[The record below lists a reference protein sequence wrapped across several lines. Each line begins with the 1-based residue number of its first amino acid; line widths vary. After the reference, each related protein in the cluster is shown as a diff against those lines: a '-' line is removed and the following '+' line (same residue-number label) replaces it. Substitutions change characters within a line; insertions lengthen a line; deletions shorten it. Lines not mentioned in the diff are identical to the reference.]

1 MGEEQGLS
9 AGKMHAIIVAE
20 LGEGAVVAARIL
32 GTLPSLSLADV
43 GRLVRA
49 GYMLGRSEGLQPP
62 VVEIDEEVFSSLGA
76 SKAPSCVSAGV
87 AETPS
92 GGWLDIAIQGPPDAP
107 GNYVNVRSVLT
118 YRYLAYKPDGARQ
131 MKKLGRWQRATEH
144 GWENADLPAHGE
156 WAPNYPVPP
165 SCQTSGGEA

>member
-62 VVEIDEEVFSSLGA
+62 V
-76 SKAPSCVSAGV
+76 KAGDLREKVACVV
-87 AETPS
+87 R
-92 GGWLDIAIQGPPDAP
+92 GWGTGEHTDSRKAADVI
-107 GNYVNVRSVLT
+107 
-118 YRYLAYKPDGARQ
+118 LA
-131 MKKLGRWQRATEH
+131 LLATE
-144 GWENADLPAHGE
+144 EPTA
-156 WAPNYPVPP
+156 
-165 SCQTSGGEA
+165 CQTSGGEA